1 MSHGHQTLSK
11 IIGCPGRKNLVCHIP
26 SPSLARVAGVI
37 RGSECSC
44 PHLSFSP
51 PDHHHSS
58 RSPRSTCFPW
68 WNRSFSSFLVSDFWP
83 LEPCSSFLLCLREGN
98 LGGRGWSYSNWK
110 LLLPPNGFSNIRAG
124 KLQLLS
130 WHLPKLL
137 VARPSPQPL
146 ELVGMELKTCVF
158 PLMLLGLWA
167 LSDRMKRMFLGFDTC
182 KNTPPSPWPCVAACQ
197 DRNKAKFSR
206 VLSALWPWLKWLP
219 DIQQGRPKGEKCVVP
234 WSPKPGVTR
243 LLDPDCGGLSPVTRL
258 LYVAAQQL
266 CRRSDLNCLIGLTL
280 LPVLV
285 RISVSSLVS
294 WFKYLIP

>member
-1 MSHGHQTLSK
+1 MGAQGGKTWCATFPL
-11 IIGCPGRKNLVCHIP
+11 P
-26 SPSLARVAGVI
+26 PSLGWQESFRDQNTLVPTSALALQVTTTAAGAH
-37 RGSECSC
+37 GQ
-44 PHLSFSP
+44 P
-51 PDHHHSS
+51 
-58 RSPRSTCFPW
+58 CFPW
-68 WNRSFSSFLVSDFWP
+68 WNSSFSSFLVSDFWP
-83 LEPCSSFLLCLREGN
+83 LEPCSSFPLCLREGN
-98 LGGRGWSYSNWK
+98 RGGGVSYSNWK

-206 VLSALWPWLKWLP
+206 VLSVLWPWLKWLP
-219 DIQQGRPKGEKCVVP
+219 DVQQGRPKREKKCVVP
-234 WSPKPGVTR
+234 WSPKPGVTHI
-243 LLDPDCGGLSPVTRL
+243 LDPDCGGLSPVCCTWLFNSFAGDLTWIVFLGL
-258 LYVAAQQL
+258 LF
-266 CRRSDLNCLIGLTL
+266 CLF
-280 LPVLV
+280 
-285 RISVSSLVS
+285 
-294 WFKYLIP
+294 WFKSQCHP

>member
-1 MSHGHQTLSK
+1 MV
-11 IIGCPGRKNLVCHIP
+11 NLVFLDGIAP
-26 SPSLARVAGVI
+26 SAPSWCPTFGLLNLA
-37 RGSECSC
+37 
-44 PHLSFSP
+44 LL
-51 PDHHHSS
+51 S
-58 RSPRSTCFPW
+58 RSAW
-68 WNRSFSSFLVSDFWP
+68 
-83 LEPCSSFLLCLREGN
+83 EREIGE
-98 LGGRGWSYSNWK
+98 GGGSYSNWK

-206 VLSALWPWLKWLP
+206 VLSVLWPWLKWLP
-219 DIQQGRPKGEKCVVP
+219 DVQQGRPKRGKKICCP
-234 WSPKPGVTR
+234 MKSKAWGNSYSWSW
-243 LLDPDCGGLSPVTRL
+243 LWWPVTSL
-258 LYVAAQQL
+258 LYMAVQQL
-266 CRRSDLNCLIGLTL
+266 CRRSDLNCLPGLTL

-285 RISVSSLVS
+285 QISVSSLVS
-294 WFKYLIP
+294 WFKYLVP